1 MEMEYFLWIN
11 IILKIFLWIMWFLNI
26 KGDYLKI
33 VKNRLVNV
41 LEFFSKLFK
50 RLENF

>member
-1 MEMEYFLWIN
+1 MKMEYFLWIK

-33 VKNRLVNV
+33 VKNWLVNV